1 MILVAISQLFVS
13 GLLLGLGLTMDA
25 CAVSMANGL
34 EEPKMKLPKMVF
46 IAFMYAFFQAG
57 MPLIGY
63 FFGHLL
69 FENLPFIE
77 KYHIIPIVALVL
89 LLIIG
94 GHMLIEGIKDVKSEE
109 EHEPKKLT
117 FKLIFIQAIA
127 TSIDAL
133 STGLTFA
140 DYGVLEALLVVG
152 LIALVTFVVCM
163 IALFIGKKFGDKLG
177 PWAIILG
184 GIILIA
190 IGIEIFITGIWF

>member
-1 MILVAISQLFVS
+1 MILVAIGQLFTS

-34 EEPKMKLPKMVF
+34 EEPKMKPLKMIF

-77 KYHIIPIVALVL
+77 QYKIIPIVALVL

-94 GHMLIEGIKDVKSEE
+94 GHMIVEGIKEIKNPE

-117 FKLIFIQAIA
+117 FKLILIQAIA

-140 DYGVLEALLVVG
+140 DYNIGEALIVVS
-152 LIALVTFVVCM
+152 LIALVTFVVCLA
-163 IALFIGKKFGDKLG
+163 ALFVGKKFGDKLG
-177 PWAIILG
+177 SKAVILG